1 MPPLPPLQKTGPDKG
16 SLAWWNHLGWALVEI
31 PQVSTKPKMSSYN
44 DAVGMVGRGKIR
56 VAEDLFLLRGVFVC
70 CGMGLPSHF
79 FFRNC
84 LWEKLGQM
92 FLLQKKKLGPRCVA
106 EIICKTSVQVKASS
120 GGIYKCIHGPR
131 VTWSKGLSVVYG
143 AGAKWDLKVDE
154 MWHTRIKMERLWKQV
169 RKSCTYIY
177 IDCKYIYILY
187 IYIYRYIHSIH
198 MCMSLSVLL
207 SCEITFENAFF
218 RVCMET
224 LF

>member
-31 PQVSTKPKMSSYN
+31 PQVSTKPKISSYN
-44 DAVGMVGRGKIR
+44 DAVGRGKIR

-84 LWEKLGQM
+84 LWEKRSD
-92 FLLQKKKLGPRCVA
+92 FLLQKKNLVQVVM

-131 VTWSKGLSVVYG
+131 VTCCRWF
-143 AGAKWDLKVDE
+143 
-154 MWHTRIKMERLWKQV
+154 MELVPNGIWRWMKCGTQ
-169 RKSCTYIY
+169 
-177 IDCKYIYILY
+177 
-187 IYIYRYIHSIH
+187 
-198 MCMSLSVLL
+198 
-207 SCEITFENAFF
+207 E
-218 RVCMET
+218 
-224 LF
+224 